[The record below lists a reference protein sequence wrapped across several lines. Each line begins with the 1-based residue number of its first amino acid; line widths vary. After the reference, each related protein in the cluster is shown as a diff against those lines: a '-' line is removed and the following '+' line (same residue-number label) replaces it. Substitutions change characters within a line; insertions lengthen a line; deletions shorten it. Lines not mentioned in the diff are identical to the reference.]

1 MSGLRLSVS
10 TGSDGSYTLPGLPPG
25 SCQVTAGHAT
35 TQNFQLTGVMHQ
47 TVSGTVTGGTPTA
60 WPVYAR
66 VSWTDGNG
74 HSGTTYTTPSTGEY
88 SLSLDSGSYTL
99 TVTRQHQRRAL

>member
-1 MSGLRLSVS
+1 MSVS

-35 TQNFQLTGVMHQ
+35 TQNFQLTGVLHQ

-60 WPVYAR
+60 WPTR